1 MIHWLR
7 GFLPESPVAAAWL
20 VLGMLGQVVFGL
32 RWLVQIIASERRR
45 ESTIPEAFWWL
56 SVAGGLM
63 VMAYGL
69 YKRDLVIVIGQYGI
83 AVYLRNLVL
92 LRRARAR
99 LAAATR
105 PSA

>member
-7 GFLPESPVAAAWL
+7 GFLPESPAAAAWL
-20 VLGMLGQVVFGL
+20 ALGMLGQAIFGL
-32 RWLVQIIASERRR
+32 RWLLQIVASERRR
-45 ESTIPEAFWWL
+45 EVTIPQAFWWL

-63 VMAYGL
+63 VLASGL
-69 YKRDLVIVIGQYGI
+69 YQQNLVLVIGQWGI

-99 LAAATR
+99 LEAAGGQGA
-105 PSA
+105 